1 MSGEAGMKT
10 VEKYPLVIRWL
21 HRIIALLIIF
31 MIALGWYI
39 STLDY
44 ENINYQ
50 FLRQLHRT
58 VGLALFPLGIA
69 QLAAYVML
77 PRPALAPTLKTWERR
92 LAKFTHMYLLY
103 VVIAIPVAG
112 YFMSGEQL
120 VVLGDYKIPVFLQFS
135 KGIRSTLFEVHEMFA
150 WATAGF
156 AALHAVAAFKHHFI
170 DKDDTLKKML

>member
-1 MSGEAGMKT
+1 MLT
-10 VEKYPLVIRWL
+10 VEKYPSTIRWL
-21 HRIIALLIIF
+21 HRIIALLIVG
-31 MIALGWYI
+31 MIVLGWYI

-69 QLAAYVML
+69 QLVAYTTL
-77 PRPALAPTLKTWERR
+77 PRTALVPTLTTLERR
-92 LAKFTHMYLLY
+92 MAKFTHMFLLY

-112 YFMSGEQL
+112 YLMSGDQL
-120 VVLGDYKIPVFLQFS
+120 VVLGDYKIPVFPQLS
-135 KGIRSTLFEVHEMFA
+135 KSIRSTLFEVHEMFA
-150 WATAGF
+150 WATA
-156 AALHAVAAFKHHFI
+156 ALATLHAVAAFKHHFI